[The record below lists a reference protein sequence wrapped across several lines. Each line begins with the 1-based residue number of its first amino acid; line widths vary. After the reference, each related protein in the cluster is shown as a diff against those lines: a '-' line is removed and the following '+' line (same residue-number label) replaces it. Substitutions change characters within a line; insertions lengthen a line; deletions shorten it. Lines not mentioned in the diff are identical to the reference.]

1 MNLRIAKGPIQKWA
15 GHLVVSKLKKKPVR
29 EGFAWEK
36 TDADKII
43 LIVKYATFSEACF
56 MDVISSLK
64 SNYDEANALWQNYE
78 KKLES
83 FRSMV
88 KNDVTSLEAS
98 ARKTTEAVQ
107 KMNKAYG
114 DAISQM
120 TSKEMQTAIENAERL
135 AKAME
140 ALAAV
145 QAQKLTF
152 EIADKK

>member
-1 MNLRIAKGPIQKWA
+1 MTAAAEKGPIQRWA
-15 GHLVVSKLKKKPVR
+15 THIVVGHIKKKPVR
-29 EGFAWEK
+29 EGYAWER
-36 TDADKII
+36 TDIDQIE
-43 LIVKYATFSEACF
+43 LLVKYATFSEASF

-64 SNYDEANALWQNYE
+64 SNYDEANTLWQNYE
-78 KKLES
+78 KKLEN

-88 KNDVTSLEAS
+88 KNDVTSLEAN
-98 ARKTTEAVQ
+98 ARKTTDAVH

-120 TSKEMQTAIENAERL
+120 TSKEMQAAIENAERL
-135 AKAME
+135 ARAME

>member
-1 MNLRIAKGPIQKWA
+1 MTAAAEKGPIQRWA
-15 GHLVVSKLKKKPVR
+15 THIVVGYMKKKPVR
-29 EGFAWEK
+29 EGYAWERN
-36 TDADKII
+36 DVNQIE
-43 LIVKYATFSEACF
+43 LLVRYATFSEASF

-64 SNYDEANALWQNYE
+64 SNYDEANTLWQNYE
-78 KKLES
+78 KKLEN

-88 KNDVTSLEAS
+88 KNDVTSLEAN
-98 ARKTTEAVQ
+98 ARKTTDAVH

-120 TSKEMQTAIENAERL
+120 TSKEMQAAIENAERL
-135 AKAME
+135 ARAME

>member
-1 MNLRIAKGPIQKWA
+1 MTAAAEKGPIQRWA
-15 GHLVVSKLKKKPVR
+15 THIVVGHIKKKPVR
-29 EGFAWEK
+29 EGYAWER
-36 TDADKII
+36 TDIDQIE
-43 LIVKYATFSEACF
+43 LLVKYATFSEASF

-64 SNYDEANALWQNYE
+64 SNYDEANTLWQNYE
-78 KKLES
+78 KKLEN

-88 KNDVTSLEAS
+88 KNDVTSLEAN
-98 ARKTTEAVQ
+98 ARKTTDAVH

-135 AKAME
+135 ARAME

>member
-1 MNLRIAKGPIQKWA
+1 MTAAAEKGPIQRWA
-15 GHLVVSKLKKKPVR
+15 THIVVGHIKKKPVR
-29 EGFAWEK
+29 EGYAWER
-36 TDADKII
+36 TDIDQIE
-43 LIVKYATFSEACF
+43 LLVKYATFSEASF

-64 SNYDEANALWQNYE
+64 SNYDEANTLWQNYE
-78 KKLES
+78 KKLEN

-88 KNDVTSLEAS
+88 KNDVTSLEAN
-98 ARKTTEAVQ
+98 ARKTTDAVH

-120 TSKEMQTAIENAERL
+120 TSKEMQVAIENAERL
-135 AKAME
+135 ARAME

>member
-1 MNLRIAKGPIQKWA
+1 
-15 GHLVVSKLKKKPVR
+15 
-29 EGFAWEK
+29 
-36 TDADKII
+36 
-43 LIVKYATFSEACF
+43 

-98 ARKTTEAVQ
+98 ARKTTDAVQ